1 MIGFD
6 AAILKQAI
14 STVVISGWAFLQPKD
29 APTLEFLRSGINWFD
44 PFIRKEVSP
53 EEEKWKNILHKYE
66 YHNADEMDLEII
78 NSISV
83 GYFNEEHIKKYA
95 KELESRIKIGR
106 RNDSFSDAWRL
117 YHDNLYIDDDEIL
130 LSLYNGALENLENI
144 LPVNINAAII
154 LLRKYGHDVQAS
166 NLVREY
172 IATHKSNPTLFSQ
185 LSPGMFF
192 DGQPDIELQA
202 AIAEEKER
210 TVDARDPIERLKQ
223 IAENNSGFN
232 PSEDVR
238 LISRITTDDW
248 ISLIYTPDKNLKIVL
263 DWARR
268 LAHQDIP
275 DAATLRVNLDA
286 ALSTVAERSPMRR
299 DRLLAWG
306 VLSPQEG

>member
-1 MIGFD
+1 H
-6 AAILKQAI
+6 
-14 STVVISGWAFLQPKD
+14 
-29 APTLEFLRSGINWFD
+29 R
-44 PFIRKEVSP
+44 
-53 EEEKWKNILHKYE
+53 
-66 YHNADEMDLEII
+66 
-78 NSISV
+78 
-83 GYFNEEHIKKYA
+83 
-95 KELESRIKIGR
+95 
-106 RNDSFSDAWRL
+106 
-117 YHDNLYIDDDEIL
+117 
-130 LSLYNGALENLENI
+130 
-144 LPVNINAAII
+144 
-154 LLRKYGHDVQAS
+154 
-166 NLVREY
+166 
-172 IATHKSNPTLFSQ
+172 SNPTFFSQ